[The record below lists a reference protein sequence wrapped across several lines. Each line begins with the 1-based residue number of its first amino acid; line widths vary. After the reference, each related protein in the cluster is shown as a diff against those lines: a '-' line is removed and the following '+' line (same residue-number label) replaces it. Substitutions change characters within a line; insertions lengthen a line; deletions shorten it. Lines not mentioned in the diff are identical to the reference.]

1 MAARWDRKAAA
12 GLSRNIKM
20 TSMDPENSEKRKA
33 TVWRSEAKAAD
44 IGRTSQEDGTP
55 HGQDGRN
62 EGTEQVFV
70 RAFIIRP
77 LTNLVWLLTANYFW
91 TMDGMTVKDDFRRIA

>member
-1 MAARWDRKAAA
+1 MALLTVKMGETVRRARD
-12 GLSRNIKM
+12 
-20 TSMDPENSEKRKA
+20 E
-33 TVWRSEAKAAD
+33 
-44 IGRTSQEDGTP
+44 
-55 HGQDGRN
+55 

-77 LTNLVWLLTANYFW
+77 LTNLVWLLTANCFW